1 MEEKFFLL
9 LEQLSEIWSILHS
22 LYIYLFGCL
31 LNLKAFSFRKFI
43 LIMTCESFLLDKI
56 VN

>member
-1 MEEKFFLL
+1 MEEKFFPPVGK
-9 LEQLSEIWSILHS
+9 LSEMWSILYS
-22 LYIYLFGCL
+22 LCIYLSGCL
-31 LNLKAFSFRKFI
+31 LNLKAFSFRKVI